1 MILDRAL
8 TAAASAAAIGAL
20 ALAAYL
26 WRDSLGH
33 QRAAAELRTTLATER
48 AARAT
53 ERADLT
59 AQALAASERERAIE
73 HRWSN
78 LYGQAAA
85 DAAAQID
92 RARRDAD
99 LARTAGLSLRARADH
114 YASLCAPAR
123 TQPDTGPGAAAAPAG
138 PPTAHPGLV
147 LADVL
152 GRLDEAGRQLAALAD
167 ARGAAGTACERAHDA
182 LSRPA
187 TAPAR
192 QPGPAPPH

>member
-8 TAAASAAAIGAL
+8 TAAASAAAVGAL

-26 WRDSLGH
+26 WRDGLAH

-48 AARAT
+48 AAHQAERAT
-53 ERADLT
+53 LA
-59 AQALAASERERAIE
+59 AKALAASERARATE
-73 HRWSN
+73 HQWSQSHA
-78 LYGQAAA
+78 QAAA
-85 DAAAQID
+85 EAAAQID

-99 LARTAGLSLRARADH
+99 LARAAGHSLRARADH
-114 YASLCAPAR
+114 YASLCAAPGPQPAA
-123 TQPDTGPGAAAAPAG
+123 PGHPAPAAPGAPA
-138 PPTAHPGLV
+138 AHPGLV

-182 LSRPA
+182 LRA
-187 TAPAR
+187 APPPPK
-192 QPGPAPPH
+192 PGPGPPH

>member
-8 TAAASAAAIGAL
+8 TAAASAAAVGAL

-48 AARAT
+48 ADRAT

-59 AQALAASERERAIE
+59 AQALAATARERATE
-73 HRWSN
+73 QRWSTA
-78 LYGQAAA
+78 YGQAAT
-85 DAAAQID
+85 DAAAQLD

-99 LARTAGLSLRARADH
+99 LARTAGNSLRARAAH
-114 YASLCAPAR
+114 YASLCAAPAGP
-123 TQPDTGPGAAAAPAG
+123 QPGPGAPAAPAG
-138 PPTAHPGLV
+138 PPASHPGLV

-152 GRLDEAGRQLAALAD
+152 GRLDAAGRELAALAD

-182 LSRPA
+182 LTRPP
-187 TAPAR
+187 TAPTR

>member
-26 WRDSLGH
+26 WRDSLAH
-33 QRAAAELRTTLATER
+33 QRAAAELRSTLAAER
-48 AARAT
+48 AAHQA
-53 ERADLT
+53 ERASLT
-59 AQALAASERERAIE
+59 AEALAASERARATE
-73 HRWSN
+73 QRWSQSHA
-78 LYGQAAA
+78 QAAA
-85 DAAAQID
+85 EASVQID

-99 LARTAGLSLRARADH
+99 LARAAGNSLRARADH
-114 YASLCAPAR
+114 YASLCAAPGPQPGPAGSA
-123 TQPDTGPGAAAAPAG
+123 PAAPAG
-138 PPTAHPGLV
+138 PPAAHPGLV

-182 LSRPA
+182 LRAPP
-187 TAPAR
+187 PAR
-192 QPGPAPPH
+192 RVTGPPD